1 MSSKKIFLGLI
12 NKILNV
18 AGYKFILYKKNR
30 SNIVTID
37 KNYWTPF
44 AQSKKNKK
52 MELYYEGLRHSENE
66 KSDNE
71 LKQLRFYSLQQLVHY
86 VLEKKIAGDFV
97 ECGVWKGHSAYLISK
112 IISKSGLKKRLYIFD
127 SFEGGLSK
135 KVEKDL
141 SSIFKLTQ
149 KEHEE
154 QSKFFA
160 SLEIEVRRCLKDFNF
175 VSLYKG
181 WIPEQFYQ
189 VDKETFSF
197 VHIDVDLYE
206 PTLDTLKFFF
216 PKLSKGGVIVCDD
229 YNFHN
234 FPGAKKAFD
243 EFFEDNKCHMFYEV
257 PMGGCFIIK

>member
-112 IISKSGLKKRLYIFD
+112 IISKSGLKKSYIY
-127 SFEGGLSK
+127 LILLK
-135 KVEKDL
+135 KG
-141 SSIFKLTQ
+141 FRRKL
-149 KEHEE
+149 KR
-154 QSKFFA
+154 
-160 SLEIEVRRCLKDFNF
+160 I
-175 VSLYKG
+175 
-181 WIPEQFYQ
+181 
-189 VDKETFSF
+189 
-197 VHIDVDLYE
+197 
-206 PTLDTLKFFF
+206 
-216 PKLSKGGVIVCDD
+216 
-229 YNFHN
+229 
-234 FPGAKKAFD
+234 
-243 EFFEDNKCHMFYEV
+243 
-257 PMGGCFIIK
+257 